1 MRGIEV
7 VALEVDPESSAA
19 WPKAEDLLILLVWQ
33 LASQLAWQ
41 LVRIWAG
48 ALI

>member
-1 MRGIEV
+1 VRGIEV

-19 WPKAEDLLILLVWQ
+19 WPKAEDLVILLLWQ
-33 LASQLAWQ
+33 LASQLVGL